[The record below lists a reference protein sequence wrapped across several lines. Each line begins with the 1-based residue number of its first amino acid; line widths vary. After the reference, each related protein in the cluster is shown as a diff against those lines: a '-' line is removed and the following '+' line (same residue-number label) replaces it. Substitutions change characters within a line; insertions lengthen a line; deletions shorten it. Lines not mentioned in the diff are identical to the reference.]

1 MTQTQA
7 IRARPIGAE
16 GEPGAATVERPDE
29 RIITFPVEGMTCAS
43 CVSRLERALG
53 HAPGV
58 RRADVSLAS
67 ETATIAYD
75 PAVTDPASLA
85 ERIGH
90 AGYAVPEAS
99 VDLKITGMTC
109 AACVARVEKA
119 LRRVPGVVSA
129 EVNLATER
137 ARVRVLGAAPAAM
150 AALIEAVARAG
161 YGAAPWSQAAVRAEA
176 ADEAARRRSRDELIR
191 VVIGAVLTL
200 PLLAEMVVHFAGG
213 HWRLP
218 PLAALALATL
228 VQFWIG
234 RRFYVAGWKALRAGT
249 GNMDLLVA
257 LGTSAAYGYSAV
269 LALTDPWGTPPL
281 YFEAAAVVIVLVV
294 LGKWLETR
302 AKRGAAAAIR
312 ALMVLRPELAR
323 VVRDGAEQDVPIDS
337 VLPGETVIVRPG
349 ERVPVDGTV
358 VAGESEVDE
367 SLLTG
372 ESRPVAKHPGD
383 RVIGGAIN
391 GDGLLRIEAGA
402 VGTDATLARIIR
414 LVEGAQASKAP
425 VQRLVDRI
433 SAFFVPV
440 VLAIAAVTFV
450 AWWLLA
456 GDAQG
461 GLIASVSVL
470 VIACPCALGLAT
482 PTAIMVGTGA
492 AARAGILIKD
502 AEALER
508 AHRITTVVFD
518 KTGTLTLGR
527 PVVADIIAA
536 PGVDE
541 ATVLARAAT
550 AQQGSEH
557 PLGRAVLEAAKVRG
571 LALPPLAEFRAR
583 PGRGIEAVAE
593 GRRIRVGNRRLMDE
607 SGIAVGMLAA
617 RADVLSRDGKTV
629 MFVADDRFLG
639 LIAAG
644 DAIKPGAH
652 VAVRDLKALGIESV
666 MLTGDNRGAAE
677 AVAAALGIDRVI
689 AEVLPEDKARVVA
702 NLRGKG
708 RVVAMVGDGVNDAP
722 ALAAADIGIA
732 MGTGTDVA
740 MQVAGITLMRGD
752 PALVASAIDASRAT
766 YDKIRQNLFWAFV
779 YNLIGIPIAAL
790 GWLSPVVAGAAMAF
804 SSASVVTN
812 SLWLRRWK
820 VRQTVGGGQ

>member
-7 IRARPIGAE
+7 VRAHPIAVE
-16 GEPGAATVERPDE
+16 GEPGTAAAERPDE
-29 RIITFPVEGMTCAS
+29 RIVTFPVEGMTCAS

-53 HAPGV
+53 RAPGV
-58 RRADVSLAS
+58 HRADVSLAS
-67 ETATIAYD
+67 ETAMIAYD

-85 ERIGH
+85 GVIGR

-109 AACVARVEKA
+109 ASCVARVENA

-129 EVNLATER
+129 DVNLATER

-150 AALIEAVARAG
+150 AALIEAVARTGFGATPWS
-161 YGAAPWSQAAVRAEA
+161 GAAARAEA
-176 ADEAARRRSRDELIR
+176 AEEAARRRSRDDLIR

-200 PLLAEMVVHFAGG
+200 PLLAEMVVHLAGG

-218 PLAALALATL
+218 PLAALALATP

-234 RRFYVAGWKALRAGT
+234 GRFYVAGWKALRAGT

-269 LALTDPWGTPPL
+269 LALADPWGMPPL

-312 ALMVLRPELAR
+312 ALMALQPESAR
-323 VVRDGAEQDVPIDS
+323 VVRNGAEQDVPVDS

-349 ERVPVDGTV
+349 GRVPVDGIV
-358 VAGESEVDE
+358 VAGESDLDE

-372 ESRPVAKHPGD
+372 ESRPVAKRPGD

-391 GDGLLRIEAGA
+391 GDGLLRIEARA
-402 VGTDATLARIIR
+402 VGADATLARIIG

-433 SAFFVPV
+433 SALFVPV
-440 VLAIAAVTFV
+440 VLAVAAVTFV

-456 GDAQG
+456 GDPQG

-482 PTAIMVGTGA
+482 PTAIMAGTGA

-518 KTGTLTLGR
+518 KTGTLTVGR

-536 PGVDE
+536 PDVDE
-541 ATVLARAAT
+541 ATVLASAAT

-557 PLGRAVLEAAKVRG
+557 PLGRAVLEAAKARG

-583 PGRGIEAVAE
+583 PGRGIEAVAD
-593 GRRIRVGNRRLMDE
+593 GRRLRVGNRRLMDE

-617 RADVLSRDGKTV
+617 RAEALSRDGKTV
-629 MFVADDRFLG
+629 MFVADGRLLG

-644 DAIKPGAH
+644 DAIRPGARL
-652 VAVRDLKALGIESV
+652 AVRDLKALGIESV

-677 AVAAALGIDRVI
+677 AVAGALGIDRVI
-689 AEVLPEDKARVVA
+689 AEVLPEDKARIVA
-702 NLRGKG
+702 GLRGDG

-740 MQVAGITLMRGD
+740 MQAAGVTLMRGD
-752 PALVASAIDASRAT
+752 PALVAMAIDASRAT
-766 YDKIRQNLFWAFV
+766 YAKIRQNLFWAFV
-779 YNLIGIPIAAL
+779 YNLIGIPIAAV

-804 SSASVVTN
+804 SSASVVSN
-812 SLWLRRWK
+812 SLLLRRWK
-820 VRQTVGGGQ
+820 VR